1 MINDN
6 IVWMRID
13 FHKIII
19 QIIYVINIYT
29 HIEMI
34 SYLGKLWTK
43 GSGRFVLESTIL
55 AIEDDDGPLMSHKSH
70 MNLSLCHL

>member
-1 MINDN
+1 
-6 IVWMRID
+6 
-13 FHKIII
+13 
-19 QIIYVINIYT
+19 
-29 HIEMI
+29 MI

-70 MNLSLCHL
+70 MNLSLCHLWFHIVRYIPPFSLLIFVLLIPYLSS